1 MPIHCSIATLFRL
14 WTCAAALSSLVSLT
28 GCERFLVPWCQ
39 LDDSIPCEK
48 PTDAFLPT
56 YDTSAPDLRIP
67 DQIIPTRFEW
77 RTNFPLTEAGTTRKY
92 VGMHGTTAV
101 FLFAT
106 TTNPTAIQWQ
116 PISLALSDTDPS
128 KRTFPGRCDECPK
141 TFPGNKLDE
150 FTIREAGKNFY
161 FLKDKSKEIGY
172 YSGSTLTVLNGIV
185 WRPPTP
191 SPFMHPLLDSII
203 IPTSQS
209 IPTTDVH
216 ILSNKFTSILRCE
229 VKGVNISSY
238 TVGDLDA
245 IDNAPNGREFIMF
258 SGNSIHNLVHLDAV
272 SYNDTDLIGSIQRAI
287 DRTKA
292 GDESPIQAAFV
303 ADLNKDGLPE
313 LIYVRSNQAFVTT
326 YKGRNSQSGPQFE
339 DWPTTLFKTSEPVL
353 TMVATDIN
361 GDGYPELVVE
371 TALAVHFYLN
381 LAGL

>member
-14 WTCAAALSSLVSLT
+14 LICAAALSSLVSLT

-67 DQIIPTRFEW
+67 DQIIPTRFDE
-77 RTNFPLTEAGTTRKY
+77 RANVALNDAGFTRKY

-106 TTNPTAIQWQ
+106 TTNPTDIKWQ
-116 PISLALSDTDPS
+116 PISLALSDNDPN
-128 KRTFPGRCDECPK
+128 KRTFPGQCIACPT

-161 FLKDKSKEIGY
+161 FLKDKNKEIGY
-172 YSGSTLTVLNGIV
+172 YSGEMPTVLNGIT
-185 WRPPTP
+185 WRSPIP

-203 IPTSQS
+203 LPTA
-209 IPTTDVH
+209 ITIFPCIH
-216 ILSNKFTSILRCE
+216 IFSNKTTGKLRYDITTA
-229 VKGVNISSY
+229 NITAY

-245 IDNAPNGREFIMF
+245 IDNANNGREFILF

-326 YKGRNSQSGPQFE
+326 YKGRNSQNGPQFE
-339 DWPTTLFKTSEPVL
+339 DWPNVLFKTSEPVL
-353 TMVATDIN
+353 TTVATDIN

-381 LAGL
+381 LTGL

>member
-1 MPIHCSIATLFRL
+1 MPVHRSIALLLRL
-14 WTCAAALSSLVSLT
+14 CICVATLSSLVSLT

-39 LDDSIPCEK
+39 LDDSLPCQM
-48 PTDAFLPT
+48 PIDAFLPT
-56 YDTSAPDLRIP
+56 NDTSAPDLRIP
-67 DQIIPTRFEW
+67 HQIIPARFEW
-77 RTNFPLTEAGTTRKY
+77 RTNFLLSQSDFTRKY

-106 TTNPTAIQWQ
+106 TTNPTDIKWQ
-116 PISLALSDTDPS
+116 PVSLALSDKDPS
-128 KRTFPGRCDECPK
+128 KRTFLGQCYECP
-141 TFPGNKLDE
+141 TMFPGTKLDE

-161 FLKDKSKEIGY
+161 FLKDKNKEIGY
-172 YSGSTLTVLNGIV
+172 YSGEMPTVLNGIT
-185 WRPPTP
+185 WRSPIP

-203 IPTSQS
+203 LPTA
-209 IPTTDVH
+209 ITIYPCIH
-216 ILSNKFTSILRCE
+216 IFSNKTTGKLRYDITTA
-229 VKGVNISSY
+229 NITAY

-245 IDNAPNGREFIMF
+245 IDNANNGREFILF

-303 ADLNKDGLPE
+303 ADLNKDGLSE

-381 LAGL
+381 LIGL